1 MERGA
6 PAPGTRRRYGAG
18 KKASSTNH
26 RTSPSP
32 SMAPSI
38 PPHAAPATPSQ
49 PHAATKL
56 PSRSLHQTPC
66 DAVRVCPLS
75 RGVASR
81 AVAAHG
87 HPRLWHCN
95 LRGRRRHAPRAG
107 GIRRLQW
114 HQPDG
119 AHCAPAPPS
128 LIRDHP
134 KTRARQMD
142 RVLVRTRCA
151 PASAFI
157 EVTPWGVLHGVRM
170 WTRATSFVQQPAT
183 PFLQVW
189 GLFPSTGRAELPV
202 EQPQYRVQ

>member
-6 PAPGTRRRYGAG
+6 PAPGTRRRHGAG

-134 KTRARQMD
+134 TTRARSGHA
-142 RVLVRTRCA
+142 R
-151 PASAFI
+151 
-157 EVTPWGVLHGVRM
+157 
-170 WTRATSFVQQPAT
+170 WTGCSRGPGAR
-183 PFLQVW
+183 LQVRS
-189 GLFPSTGRAELPV
+189 LR
-202 EQPQYRVQ
+202 